1 MNTNNIFFNFC
12 HPILSKLN
20 DGQVIKLGF
29 RLFLGLFAVLS
40 LLGGLYFGYQPLDIV
55 VNLWSILFFLSS
67 AFTGWM
73 VFQICWFRAGTIKE
87 TPDSRFVVSAI
98 FSIFIRTLGE
108 ILATIFVVIGVMGGL
123 VALFSD
129 LGKMTPGGPIA
140 IIAGPVVGFLII
152 SFFYFIAERLSALP
166 EIAVNTKK

>member
-1 MNTNNIFFNFC
+1 MNTNNIFFNLC
-12 HPILSKLN
+12 HPILSKLS
-20 DGQVIKLGF
+20 DGHMIKLGF
-29 RLFLGLFAVLS
+29 RFFLGLFAVVS
-40 LLGGLYFGYQPLDIV
+40 LLGGLYFGYLPLDSIV
-55 VNLWSILFFLSS
+55 NIWSILFFLSS

-98 FSIFIRTLGE
+98 FSVFIRTLGE
-108 ILATIFVVIGVMGGL
+108 IIATIFVILGVMGGL

-129 LGKMTPGGPIA
+129 FGKMIPGGPIA

-152 SFFYFIAERLSALP
+152 SLFYFIAERLSALP